1 MSMRRNAWY
10 FLSAAAALALAGC
23 DFRGGAQPDC
33 SGTIECTQ
41 VQLAAQVGGRLLRL
55 PPQEGALVRRGD
67 LVAQIDSAD
76 YILRC
81 DECRALLVQ
90 AEAQL
95 ALVHA
100 GFRDEDIQR
109 AHEQVREAMATA
121 STASNDLRRVEALFV
136 SGSATA
142 QQRDDARG
150 LADRTAATVAAAEQ
164 NFARLHA
171 GSRKEEIRLAETQ
184 VDVLRTRL
192 AQAEKAL
199 QDCTLVSPAD
209 GTVTTRSHE
218 EGDMVVAGATLLTL
232 SRLDDVWLAIYVP
245 ETRLGKVN
253 LGQPVRVAI
262 DGATRQFEGKVTFI
276 SPEAEFTPK
285 DVQTP
290 DQRAKLVYRVKVTL
304 PNKDRLFKPG
314 MPADAYLGTQ

>member
-1 MSMRRNAWY
+1 MRMPGTW
-10 FLSAAAALALAGC
+10 FLLPAAALALAGC
-23 DFRGGAQPDC
+23 DFRGGVQPDC

-41 VQLAAQVGGRLLRL
+41 VQLAAQVGGRLLKL
-55 PPQEGALVRRGD
+55 PPQEGAAIKRGD
-67 LVAQIDSAD
+67 LVAQIDPAD
-76 YILRC
+76 YLLRRN
-81 DECRALLVQ
+81 ESIALAAQ

-95 ALVHA
+95 ALVRA

-109 AHEQVREAMATA
+109 ARDQLREAAAGAAA
-121 STASNDLRRVEALFV
+121 SSNDLRRIDALFA

-142 QQRDDARG
+142 KQMDDAKS
-150 LADRTAATVAAAEQ
+150 LFDRNAAEVAAAGQ
-164 NFARLHA
+164 DLARLQA

-184 VDVLRTRL
+184 VDVIKTRF

-199 QDCTLVSPAD
+199 QDCTLNSPVD

-218 EGDMVVAGATLLTL
+218 EGDMVAPGATLLTL

-245 ETRLGKVN
+245 ETRLGQVK
-253 LGQPVRVAI
+253 LGQNVRVAI
-262 DGATRQFEGKVTFI
+262 DGMDRRFEGKVTVI

-290 DQRAKLVYRVKVTL
+290 EQRAKLVYRVKVTL
-304 PNKDRLFKPG
+304 PNDERIFKPG
-314 MPADAYLGTQ
+314 LPADAYLDK

>member
-1 MSMRRNAWY
+1 MRMPGTW
-10 FLSAAAALALAGC
+10 FLLPAAALALAGC
-23 DFRGGAQPDC
+23 DFRGGVQPDC

-41 VQLAAQVGGRLLRL
+41 VQLAAQVGGRLLKL
-55 PPQEGALVRRGD
+55 PPQEGAAIKRGD
-67 LVAQIDSAD
+67 LVAQIDPAD
-76 YILRC
+76 YLLRRN
-81 DECRALLVQ
+81 ESIALAAQ

-95 ALVHA
+95 ALVRA

-109 AHEQVREAMATA
+109 ARDQLREAAAGAAA
-121 STASNDLRRVEALFV
+121 SSNDLRRIDALFA

-142 QQRDDARG
+142 KQMDDAKS
-150 LADRTAATVAAAEQ
+150 LFDRNAAEVAAAGQ
-164 NFARLHA
+164 DLARLQA

-184 VDVLRTRL
+184 VDVIKTRF

-199 QDCTLVSPAD
+199 QDCTLNSPVD

-218 EGDMVVAGATLLTL
+218 EGDMVAPGATLLTL

-245 ETRLGKVN
+245 ETRLGKVK
-253 LGQPVRVAI
+253 LGQNVRVAI
-262 DGATRQFEGKVTFI
+262 DGMDRRFEGKVTVI

-290 DQRAKLVYRVKVTL
+290 EQRAKLVYRVKVTL
-304 PNKDRLFKPG
+304 PNDERIFKPG
-314 MPADAYLGTQ
+314 LPADAYLDK

>member
-1 MSMRRNAWY
+1 MRMPGTW
-10 FLSAAAALALAGC
+10 FLLPAAALALAGC
-23 DFRGGAQPDC
+23 DFRGGVQPDC

-41 VQLAAQVGGRLLRL
+41 VQLAAQVGDRLLKL
-55 PPQEGALVRRGD
+55 PPQEGATIKRGD
-67 LVAQIDSAD
+67 LVAQIDPAD
-76 YILRC
+76 YLLRRN
-81 DECRALLVQ
+81 ESIALAAQ

-95 ALVHA
+95 ALVRA

-109 AHEQVREAMATA
+109 ARDQLREAAAGAAA
-121 STASNDLRRVEALFV
+121 SSNDLRRIDALFA

-142 QQRDDARG
+142 KQMDDAKS
-150 LADRTAATVAAAEQ
+150 LFDRNAAEVAAAGQ
-164 NFARLHA
+164 DLARLQA

-184 VDVLRTRL
+184 VDVIKTRF

-199 QDCTLVSPAD
+199 QDCTLNSPVD

-218 EGDMVVAGATLLTL
+218 EGDMVAPGATLLTL

-245 ETRLGKVN
+245 ETRLGKVK
-253 LGQPVRVAI
+253 LGQNVRVAI
-262 DGATRQFEGKVTFI
+262 DGMDRRFEGKVTVI

-290 DQRAKLVYRVKVTL
+290 EQRAKLVYRVKVTL
-304 PNKDRLFKPG
+304 PNDERIFKPG
-314 MPADAYLGTQ
+314 LPADAYLDK